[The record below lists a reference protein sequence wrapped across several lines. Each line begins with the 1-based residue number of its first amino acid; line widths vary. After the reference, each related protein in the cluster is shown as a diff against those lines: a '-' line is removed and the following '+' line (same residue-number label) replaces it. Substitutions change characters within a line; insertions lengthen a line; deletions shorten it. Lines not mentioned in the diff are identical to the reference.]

1 MPSPKLTKSSVANAL
16 AAAATSGLTVSA
28 VILHSDGSMRIEFL
42 NSDLINAA
50 NNNPPPHAPK
60 KWGQKK

>member
-1 MPSPKLTKSSVANAL
+1 MPAPKLTKSSVANAL

-50 NNNPPPHAPK
+50 NTNPPLHAPK
-60 KWGQKK
+60 KWGQNK